1 MTDKEKFELDTG
13 LKVIYADTY
22 TTIADK
28 IFFYDKNWLIMAE
41 NINKTFYK
49 AKNNHEYFQELMLQR
64 LNRIKKD
71 DTIYRYIL
79 LLIQRS
85 EVDLAE
91 KFYSQLILNEL
102 RGE

>member
-1 MTDKEKFELDTG
+1 MTDEEKFELDTG

-22 TTIADK
+22 ATIADK
-28 IFFYDKNWLIMAE
+28 IFFYDKNWLIMSE

-49 AKNNHEYFQELMLQR
+49 AKNNREYFRELMLQR
-64 LNRIKKD
+64 LNRITKD

-91 KFYSQLILNEL
+91 KFYSQLVFNEFK
-102 RGE
+102 G